1 MNSEELFSQITNE
14 IPDAKA
20 GKMFGCSCIKMT
32 NGKAGAMLKDDK
44 LIVKISGET
53 LEEAQK
59 LSGVGVFTPMENRPM
74 NGWYEI
80 PLKHQSDWKKFA
92 QASCSEVAKLEKKP
106 SKKKSG

>member
-1 MNSEELFSQITNE
+1 MSAEDYFNKITNE

-20 GKMFGCSCIKMT
+20 GKMFGCLCIKMP

-44 LIVKISGET
+44 LIVKISGKT
-53 LEEAQK
+53 LEDAQK

-80 PLKHQSDWKKFA
+80 PTEHQSEWKKYA
-92 QASCSEVAKLEKKP
+92 EISCAEVAKLEKKT
-106 SKKKSG
+106 SKKKK